1 LENDAK
7 TLAAAFPKGS
17 DEAKN
22 TSPAIISR
30 QFGKGRVVYFA
41 AGIDAGYYSYSYPYQ
56 RRLLSQAIRW
66 AAGEPPPVEVQAPMC
81 VHATAFRQEKNGKQ
95 RLLVHLYNDVNTT
108 AFHGL
113 PNDDVPL
120 REETLPIHD
129 IRVTLRGYDISRV
142 TLQPEGKVL
151 EVSTEGRESTVIVPR
166 LDVHSIVVLEPR

>member
-1 LENDAK
+1 
-7 TLAAAFPKGS
+7 
-17 DEAKN
+17 
-22 TSPAIISR
+22 
-30 QFGKGRVVYFA
+30 
-41 AGIDAGYYSYSYPYQ
+41 
-56 RRLLSQAIRW
+56 
-66 AAGEPPPVEVQAPMC
+66 MC
-81 VHATAFRQEKNGKQ
+81 VHATIFRQQKDRKQ
-95 RLLVHLYNDVNTT
+95 RLLIHLYNDVNTT